1 MTLKRKNSIFI
12 NFAVIDFIKHDVP
25 VLHYFSQKI
34 DIAQIQYGRHPRFDP
49 RWPWNVKQ
57 LFVGFVVIDLVENEI
72 LQ

>member
-1 MTLKRKNSIFI
+1 MTYQYYIIFI
-12 NFAVIDFIKHDVP
+12 
-25 VLHYFSQKI
+25 QKI
-34 DIAQIQYGRHPRFDP
+34 DIAQIKYGRHPGFDP